1 VLDGHGFS
9 CWICRRAVV
18 LRLIRPAGVGAHDW
32 QRRSERAWTARKCD
46 QGGGAKHPDQQTN
59 EEMLIILDTMFD
71 ISYIGAVLDGEKMP
85 YREKTAWLSLLAMV
99 VTFGPYFT
107 IIATRA
113 LPSEPMPNLGQLRL
127 FAVTAIVQ
135 MLILGVGHLYIRRG
149 SKQEARIPPDERDE
163 AIMRRS
169 VSSAY
174 YVLIAGMI
182 LVGCV
187 MPFGSSGWSI
197 INAAVFMIIA
207 AELVHYGVVVFSYRR
222 QA

>member
-1 VLDGHGFS
+1 
-9 CWICRRAVV
+9 
-18 LRLIRPAGVGAHDW
+18 
-32 QRRSERAWTARKCD
+32 
-46 QGGGAKHPDQQTN
+46 
-59 EEMLIILDTMFD
+59 
-71 ISYIGAVLDGEKMP
+71 MP

-107 IIATRA
+107 MTATRA
-113 LPSEPMPNLGQLRL
+113 SEPLPNLRQLGL
-127 FAVTAIVQ
+127 FAVTAIAQ
-135 MLILGVGHLYIRRG
+135 MLILGVGHLYLRRG
-149 SKQEARIPPDERDE
+149 STKEDERDQ

-174 YVLIAGMI
+174 YVLIGGMI

-187 MPFGSSGWSI
+187 MPFNSSGWSI
-197 INAAVFMIIA
+197 INAALFMIIA

>member
-1 VLDGHGFS
+1 
-9 CWICRRAVV
+9 
-18 LRLIRPAGVGAHDW
+18 
-32 QRRSERAWTARKCD
+32 
-46 QGGGAKHPDQQTN
+46 
-59 EEMLIILDTMFD
+59 
-71 ISYIGAVLDGEKMP
+71 MP
-85 YREKTAWLSLLAMV
+85 YREKTAWLSLLAML

-107 IIATRA
+107 LVATRA
-113 LPSEPMPNLGQLRL
+113 LPSEPMPNLRQLSL

-135 MLILGVGHLYIRRG
+135 MFILGIGHLYLRRG
-149 SKQEARIPPDERDE
+149 STQEARVPLDERDQ

-187 MPFGSSGWSI
+187 MPFRSGGWSI
-197 INAAVFMIIA
+197 VNAALFMIIA
-207 AELVHYGVVVFSYRR
+207 AEVVHYDVVVFSYHR